1 VPWVWVSLGSN
12 LDRDASLRGAV
23 RRLRA
28 VAGDPVLSSVYESAA
43 VGAAGPPFY
52 NLVAGF
58 ETDLGVAAINDWLR
72 AIETAFGRERGA
84 DKNAPRT
91 LDLDLLTYGERV
103 GVIDGYA
110 LPRADILQYA
120 FVLAPLAEVA
130 PHERH
135 PFDGRTYA
143 ELWAVFPQ
151 AEQPLERVA
160 FSFD

>member
-1 VPWVWVSLGSN
+1 MPWVWISLGSN
-12 LDRDASLRGAV
+12 LDREASLRGA
-23 RRLRA
+23 LRHLRSA
-28 VAGDPVLSSVYESAA
+28 ASDLVLSSVYESAA
-43 VGAAGPPFY
+43 VGAAGPSFY

-58 ETDLGVAAINDWLR
+58 QTDLGVAVINDWLR
-72 AIETAFGRERGA
+72 GIETAFGRVRGA

-110 LPRADILQYA
+110 LPRDDIMQYA

-135 PFDGRTYA
+135 PFDGRPYA
-143 ELWAVFPQ
+143 ELWAAFPQ
-151 AEQPLERVA
+151 AEQPLVRVP
-160 FSFD
+160 FRFD